1 VDAAALLRR
10 PAQSG
15 TRRARKL
22 TCANRRRAQLHIN
35 KIREDYERAWA
46 SSRAQERQ
54 MGVALYFIDKLALRA
69 GHEKDD
75 DEADTVGCCNLKA
88 RARAGHPRLALP
100 TRRLRRAV
108 PARLPRRL
116 AARSRDACAEAPFT
130 VATAA
135 SSGAAGRRAGGGRGV
150 ACHARPCSGK
160 NPNPD
165 PPRWQVENVE
175 CLPDNHIKF
184 DFLGKDSIRYEN
196 EVAVHATVWRL
207 VQQFCRG
214 DKKGGARALPAHG
227 PPLPLS
233 HFSRDALPP
242 LLPQLMASA
251 GPHARVPR
259 GLSDCACSSRTRRRT
274 PEPGVSAAHPRLCRC
289 VRCTCGGA
297 AR

>member
-1 VDAAALLRR
+1 
-10 PAQSG
+10 
-15 TRRARKL
+15 
-22 TCANRRRAQLHIN
+22 
-35 KIREDYERAWA
+35 
-46 SSRAQERQ
+46 
-54 MGVALYFIDKLALRA
+54 M
-69 GHEKDD
+69 
-75 DEADTVGCCNLKA
+75 
-88 RARAGHPRLALP
+88 
-100 TRRLRRAV
+100 
-108 PARLPRRL
+108 
-116 AARSRDACAEAPFT
+116 
-130 VATAA
+130 
-135 SSGAAGRRAGGGRGV
+135 
-150 ACHARPCSGK
+150 K
-160 NPNPD
+160 NPNPGPPRWQVENVECLPD
-165 PPRWQVENVE
+165 STLTSARRAQAEGSVLKNPNPGPPRWQVENVE

-233 HFSRDALPP
+233 HFSGDALPL